1 MGLPTDQELRDY
13 LKVETDEENNLIGS
27 LNLSARAWVTRYFG
41 VPLTSD
47 TRTFRGRFP
56 RKGYRRELLEQLTV
70 PVVPCSASAIVT
82 NEITGDVVD
91 SDLYEIDRRKGQINA
106 VYGEAFS
113 AAPYRIEI
121 AVGWDHDPDLAT
133 VSEPILRQAIM
144 WAATDYYRRRNS
156 AAEYEQSGGQVSITY
171 SKDEVPKVLRGLL
184 ESLRP
189 KGRAW

>member
-1 MGLPTDQELRDY
+1 MGLPSDQEIKDY
-13 LKVETDEENNLIGS
+13 LKVETDEENTLIMNL
-27 LNLSARAWVTRYFG
+27 NYAAQAWVTRYLG

-47 TRTFRGRFP
+47 SRTFRGRFP
-56 RKGYRRELLEQLTV
+56 RKGYRRERYEQLTV
-70 PVVPCSASAIVT
+70 PVIPCDTSAVIT
-82 NEITGDVVD
+82 DETTGDAVD
-91 SDLYEIDRRKGQINA
+91 SDLYEIDPRKGLINA

-113 AAPYRIEI
+113 AVPYSI
-121 AVGWDHDPDLAT
+121 AIGIGWSYDPDLTT